1 MDSRRRPLIYL
12 LFTLWFGAMSSSLYA
27 QQIVPLKDTT
37 GINIAVKGT
46 QIFRND
52 QPAGSFKLRSLDG
65 LTFIQVYSQGHARIA
80 EATHEQDSTTWTIV
94 TPVDQ
99 EKMYAPYY
107 PQASLPQLFR
117 FLVIKGYL

>member
-1 MDSRRRPLIYL
+1 MDSSIKRLKYIL
-12 LFTLWFGAMSSSLYA
+12 LTVLVCLTSLLHA
-27 QQIVPLKDTT
+27 QQIVPLKDTA
-37 GINIAVKGT
+37 GINIVVKGT

-52 QPAGSFKLRSLDG
+52 QPAGSFKLRSIDG
-65 LTFIQVYSQGHARIA
+65 LTFIKIYSQGHARIA